1 MESPIHSSLADDGTA
16 IVAVVGEI
24 DFTNADEVAHAIRN
38 AVAQWS
44 PATVRVD
51 LRQAT
56 FIDSTGLGALIAGY
70 RAAMD
75 GASRFV
81 VTNPSSGFRRV
92 LVVTGLCELFGVADQ
107 EDAGT
112 HLSSDIAI

>member
-1 MESPIHSSLADDGTA
+1 
-16 IVAVVGEI
+16 
-24 DFTNADEVAHAIRN
+24 VAHAIRD
-38 AVAQWS
+38 AVSQWS
-44 PATVRVD
+44 PPMVRVD

-75 GASRFV
+75 GQSRFV

-112 HLSSDIAI
+112 HRSSDIAI